1 MLQHR
6 IDRDRRIVWLTGT
19 GVLTLEAV
27 LRDQDRL
34 RADPDFTP
42 DCNLLADYR
51 DADLSELDATKMRVI
66 GARSPLAPTARRA
79 FVVRGEVN
87 FGLGRMFETYSQL
100 GERNAV
106 VRIFQ
111 DLDEA
116 VAWLLEP
123 RG

>member
-1 MLQHR
+1 MALGV
-6 IDRDRRIVWLTGT
+6 RRRPV
-19 GVLTLEAV
+19 E
-27 LRDQDRL
+27 
-34 RADPDFTP
+34 P
-42 DCNLLADYR
+42 
-51 DADLSELDATKMRVI
+51 
-66 GARSPLAPTARRA
+66 SPK
-79 FVVRGEVN
+79 GDVN

-106 VRIFQ
+106 VRTFQ